1 MSNLV
6 IVESPAKAKT
16 IEKYLGKDFIVR
28 ASMGHVR
35 DLPRKKISIDIEN
48 NFKPLYEAM
57 PDKEKILLE
66 LRKYADKCDTVYLAT
81 DPDREG
87 EAISWH
93 LKEMMFLGDARVKR
107 VTFNEITEKAVKKA
121 MQNPRNIDM
130 ELVNAQQ
137 ARRLLDRI
145 VGYKLSPFLW
155 KKVKRGLSAGRVQS
169 VATRMV
175 VEREIL
181 IRAFNPEEYW
191 SINAFFKVNKN
202 DNNNFSSYFY
212 GDLNGKIELKTQA
225 ETEKV
230 LKGIEN
236 KDYTV
241 KTIKKGKRSK
251 KPAPPFITSSLQQD
265 ASRKLGMSPKKTMM
279 VAQGLYEGVNIPNQG
294 LTGLITYMR
303 TDSLRISDEARD
315 MGKDYILSKYGQ
327 DFYIG
332 REFKTKKSSQDA
344 HEAIRP
350 SYPGIAPD
358 DIKDSL
364 NVDQYKLYKLI
375 WSRFMASLMTDAKYD
390 TVSSDIQCGEYI
402 FRATGSVITFAG
414 YTAVYE
420 ESTDEA
426 TDEDGKLPVF
436 NEGDKLFLDS
446 LQKDQHFTQPPARY
460 TEASLIRA
468 MEEQGVGR
476 PSTYAPTISTI
487 IDRDY
492 VEKDKKNLK
501 PTPLGE
507 GVTSL
512 MIDHFGEIVQVSF
525 TAKMEDELDKIEAGE
540 ETYPQVLEKFYAGFE
555 KALIKAET
563 DMGDERI
570 KIAETV
576 TDIPCDLCQS
586 MLVIKSGRF
595 GKFMACPSY
604 PECKFTKPIV
614 VQAGFNCPVCDNPV
628 LSRKSQKGYAYFG
641 CQNNSI
647 KKEDGTMLCDF
658 MTWDKP
664 TKELCPDCAGVLFKS
679 YNREEKETSIV
690 CLRPTCS
697 YKQVIAKKEPATK
710 ATAKK
715 ASTKKATTKKT
726 TAKKA
731 TAKKPSTKKT
741 AVKDTADKKE
751 VVKKAPVK
759 KATTKKA
766 TTKKATIKK
775 SETKAEKETTKKAT
789 TKKTAIKKP
798 STKKSDTK

>member
-57 PDKEKILLE
+57 PEKEKILLE

-93 LKEMMFLGDARVKR
+93 LKEMMFLGDTRVKR
-107 VTFNEITEKAVKKA
+107 VTFNEITEKAVKNA
-121 MQNPRNIDM
+121 MENPRNIDM

-175 VEREIL
+175 VERENL

-191 SINAFFKVNKN
+191 SINAFFNVHKD
-202 DNNNFSSYFY
+202 DNNSFTSYFY
-212 GDLNGKIELKTQA
+212 GDTNGKIELKTEC
-225 ETEKV
+225 ETNKI
-230 LKGIEN
+230 LNAIEN

-241 KTIKKGKRSK
+241 QTIRKGKRTK

-279 VAQGLYEGVNIPNQG
+279 VAQGLYEGIDIPGKG

-303 TDSLRISDEARD
+303 TDSLRISDEARS
-315 MGKDYILSKYGQ
+315 MGKDYILSKYGK

-332 REFKTKKSSQDA
+332 REFKSKKSSQDA

-358 DIKDSL
+358 DIKENL
-364 NVDQYKLYKLI
+364 NIDQYKLYKLI
-375 WSRFMASLMTDAKYD
+375 WSRFMASLMSDAKYD
-390 TVSSDIQCGEYI
+390 TVSADIECGGYI
-402 FRATGSVITFAG
+402 FRATGSVVTFLG

-420 ESTDEA
+420 ESSDDAIDEHK
-426 TDEDGKLPVF
+426 TLPIF
-436 NEGDKLFLDS
+436 NEGDKLYLDK
-446 LQKDQHFTQPPARY
+446 LQPNQHFTQPPARY

-468 MEEQGVGR
+468 MEEKGVGR

-512 MIDHFGEIVQVSF
+512 MIDHFGEILEVSF
-525 TAKMEDELDKIEAGE
+525 TAKMEDELDKIEAGTA
-540 ETYPQVLEKFYAGFE
+540 TYPQVLDTFYTGFE

-595 GKFMACPSY
+595 GKFMACPNY

-614 VQAGFNCPVCDNPV
+614 TLAGFNCPVCDKSV
-628 LSRKSQKGYAYFG
+628 LSKKSQKGYAYFG
-641 CQNNSI
+641 CEDNSL
-647 KKEDGTMLCDF
+647 KKEDGSMLCDF

-690 CLRPTCS
+690 CLRPSCS
-697 YKQVIAKKEPATK
+697 YKNVIAKKEPAKKADTK
-710 ATAKK
+710 KTSAKK
-715 ASTKKATTKKT
+715 ASAKKETTKD
-726 TAKKA
+726 AKI
-731 TAKKPSTKKT
+731 AKETVKKT
-741 AVKDTADKKE
+741 
-751 VVKKAPVK
+751 VKKASANK
-759 KATTKKA
+759 
-766 TTKKATIKK
+766 
-775 SETKAEKETTKKAT
+775 ETKAKETTKKIT
-789 TKKTAIKKP
+789 PKKKVTKKEE
-798 STKKSDTK
+798 TK